1 MLAETSCA
9 SGQEVSSFSG
19 SDARLRPEH
28 SIPLPKENPVSN
40 SPTISSSATPAEDGV
55 LGSLSEQG
63 RVIIFDTTLR
73 DGEQSP
79 GISLDVAEKVEIA
92 EQLARLGVDYI
103 EAGFPI
109 ASQGDFEAV
118 HAVASAVGSPEG
130 PVICG
135 LSRTA
140 LKDIDRCWEAIEPA
154 SKRRIHTF
162 IATSETH
169 MTHKLRMTPEQVI
182 AEAGSAVAHAKKYTD
197 DVEFSPEDA
206 SRSDFDFMCQV
217 LQVAVDAGATTLN
230 IPDTVGFGIPE
241 EYGKRLA
248 AVRTRVTGE
257 YVISAHC
264 HDDLGMA
271 VANSIAAIAHGAR
284 QVECAVNGLGERAGN
299 AALEELVMALRTR
312 GDYFE
317 ELTGTRLYTGVKP
330 GELARTS
337 RIVSRLTGYPV
348 QYNKAVVGR
357 NAFAHES
364 GIHQHGVL
372 TERSTYEIMDPAEV
386 GQGESKIVL
395 GKHSGR
401 HAFADTLAKMG
412 ITVSGDALNQAFLR
426 FKELADRKIQL
437 SEADLE
443 AIVAEEMGVDAG
455 ERWEVETI
463 AAEVRPGHNPV
474 ATVVLRRGDERFEQ
488 TAEGDG
494 MIDAC
499 CGAIRKITGMD
510 GELDD
515 YAVSSV
521 TGGVDALADV
531 VLQFTSSDGIK
542 VAGRGL
548 STDVV
553 EASARAFLHAINK
566 VAKVRDRGADDGRSV
581 IRPGSL
587 RVE

>member
-1 MLAETSCA
+1 M
-9 SGQEVSSFSG
+9 
-19 SDARLRPEH
+19 
-28 SIPLPKENPVSN
+28 
-40 SPTISSSATPAEDGV
+40 SATDD
-55 LGSLSEQG
+55 Q

-79 GISLDVAEKVEIA
+79 GISLDVGEKVEIA

-118 HAVASAVGSPEG
+118 HAVASAVGTDDG

-140 LKDIDRCWEAIEPA
+140 RKDIDRCWEAIEPA
-154 SKRRIHTF
+154 AKRRIHTF

-169 MTHKLRMTPEQVI
+169 MQHKLRMTKEQVL
-182 AEAGSAVAHAKKYTD
+182 AEASAAVAHARGYTD

-206 SRSDFDFMCQV
+206 SRSDFDFMCEV
-217 LQVAVDAGATTLN
+217 LRAAVEAGATTLN

-241 EYGKRLA
+241 EYGRRLA
-248 AVRTRVTGE
+248 MVREQVPGD

-264 HDDLGMA
+264 HDDLGLA
-271 VANSIAAIAHGAR
+271 VANSLAALSHGAR
-284 QVECAVNGLGERAGN
+284 QVECAINGLGERAGN
-299 AALEELVMALRTR
+299 AALEEIVMALATR
-312 GDYFE
+312 ADYFGN
-317 ELTGTRLYTGVKP
+317 LTTGIRTA
-330 GELARTS
+330 ELARTS
-337 RIVSRLTGYPV
+337 RIVSRLTGYAVP
-348 QYNKAVVGR
+348 YNKAVVGR

-372 TERSTYEIMDPAEV
+372 NERTTYEIMDPAAV

-401 HAFADTLAKMG
+401 HAFADTLDKMG
-412 ITVSGDALNQAFLR
+412 IKISGDALNQAFLR

-443 AIVAEEMGVDAG
+443 AIVAEELGVDDAD
-455 ERWEVETI
+455 RWEVVAI
-463 AAEVRPGHNPV
+463 AATVAPGERPS
-474 ATVVLRRGDERFEQ
+474 ATVTLSRAGERFEQ
-488 TAEGDG
+488 ACDGDG

-499 CGAIRKITGMD
+499 CSAIRKVTGMV

-515 YAVSSV
+515 YAVTSV

-531 VLQFTSSDGIK
+531 VLKFTSTDGIT

-553 EASARAFLHAINK
+553 EASARAFLNAINK
-566 VAKVRDRGADDGRSV
+566 VAKVRMRGGDGRDV

-587 RVE
+587 RMG